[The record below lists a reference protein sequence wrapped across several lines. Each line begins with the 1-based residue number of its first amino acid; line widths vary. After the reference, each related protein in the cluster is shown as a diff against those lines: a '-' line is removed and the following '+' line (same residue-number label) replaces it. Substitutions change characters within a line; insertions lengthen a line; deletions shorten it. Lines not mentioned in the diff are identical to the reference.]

1 MSRTR
6 PAYTA
11 SHRIGSQIATEAG
24 RNVGEVSELP
34 LRHHEHG
41 ERVMTGTSRKHKKR
55 NGNHAKDSN
64 SRRGE
69 QQENRDVG
77 FNPQQE
83 LLTVEKAQF
92 NLLIKLTGLSLA
104 LSNFPLLRD
113 ELEIMLSTELSLFA
127 YGTAQ
132 VVILVLIVLCA
143 LKAHRINQIQ
153 EGMQSDINDF
163 YAKSR
168 TRRLFKRLFGPGKHE
183 DGIIL
188 TAWQRRL
195 KKRGKREGIRNPE
208 VLSDFLGRFS
218 DVLGLL
224 ISFFALSFTAL
235 PIPTFNTIAA
245 FIFLISPFVFSV
257 YTLAYFI
264 ASNQHL
270 VNRIIRNEKRHR

>member
-1 MSRTR
+1 M
-6 PAYTA
+6 
-11 SHRIGSQIATEAG
+11 
-24 RNVGEVSELP
+24 NM
-34 LRHHEHG
+34 G
-41 ERVMTGTSRKHKKR
+41 ERVMAGKSRKHKKR

-64 SRRGE
+64 PRSGE
-69 QQENRDVG
+69 QQENRDAG
-77 FNPQQE
+77 SSPQQE

-113 ELEIMLSTELSLFA
+113 ELAIMLSTELSLFA

-132 VVILVLIVLCA
+132 AVILVLIVLCA
-143 LKAHRINQIQ
+143 CKNRRINQIQ
-153 EGMQSDINDF
+153 KGMQSDINDF

-168 TRRLFKRLFGPGKHE
+168 TRRLFKRFAGPGKHE

-188 TAWQRRL
+188 TEWQRRL

-208 VLSDFLGRFS
+208 VLSDILGRFS

-224 ISFFALSFTAL
+224 ISFFALSFTAA
-235 PIPTFNTIAA
+235 PIPTLNTIAA
-245 FIFLISPFVFSV
+245 FIFLISPFVFSAYTWV
-257 YTLAYFI
+257 YFK

-270 VNRIIRNEKRHR
+270 VNRILSNETQHR